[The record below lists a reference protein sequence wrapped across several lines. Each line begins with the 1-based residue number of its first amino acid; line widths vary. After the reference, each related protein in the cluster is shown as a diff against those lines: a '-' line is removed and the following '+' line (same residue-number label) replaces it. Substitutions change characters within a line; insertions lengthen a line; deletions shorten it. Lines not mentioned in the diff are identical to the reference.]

1 MWDGL
6 LVHNIWVH
14 YFEILKTKYK
24 IGGLLDIMSTLI
36 FTMLCTNIHISG
48 ELQKTQENNFNGHN
62 TIFSIVTASK
72 NTEDF

>member
-1 MWDGL
+1 
-6 LVHNIWVH
+6 
-14 YFEILKTKYK
+14 
-24 IGGLLDIMSTLI
+24 MSTLI